1 MRSASCGFY
10 PKGHSRNGQG
20 LILISGCQRYVNCY
34 TRAAVSMDVS
44 AEALNAV
51 VCGGCDGPCDPQD
64 NFCRYCG
71 FSLVEKTQ
79 LPSFQRA
86 RLLPAIRT
94 PSVPAT
100 VAKGAAFVAAGKIA
114 EIVVRRVARN
124 VLGGGSN
131 GAKKGE
137 LVPAKT
143 ERKPETLQSTEVVS
157 ETVLVRQT
165 RIRR

>member
-1 MRSASCGFY
+1 MRSASCAIY
-10 PKGHSRNGQG
+10 RNRLARNGQG
-20 LILISGCQRYVNCY
+20 LLLISGCYRYVNCY
-34 TRAAVSMDVS
+34 TRAAVSKDVP
-44 AEALNAV
+44 AETLSTV
-51 VCGGCDGPCDPQD
+51 VCGGCDGTCDLQD

-71 FSLVEKTQ
+71 FSLVDEPA
-79 LPSFQRA
+79 LPSFQTS

-124 VLGGGSN
+124 VLGGGRSN
-131 GAKKGE
+131 GASKGE
-137 LVPAKT
+137 LVPAK
-143 ERKPETLQSTEVVS
+143 PETLHTTEVVS
-157 ETVLVRQT
+157 ETVLLRQT